1 MMPRARC
8 VIRYLYRSA
17 RVAGVEPARIIA
29 NGEKAAATRLET
41 RRSRDPPP
49 PPAMPE
55 TNALCGARAKEMRY
69 AEQGPRGEQPRFTRG
84 GRTSGAKSWL
94 EHIADSPVVVVYR
107 FTTGG
112 IPADAR

>member
-17 RVAGVEPARIIA
+17 RVAGVA
-29 NGEKAAATRLET
+29 NLRDSENIEYSEWRES
-41 RRSRDPPP
+41 RRDPPLARP
-49 PPAMPE
+49 PPAMP
-55 TNALCGARAKEMRY
+55 EMRY
-69 AEQGPRGEQPRFTRG
+69 AEQGPRGVEQPRFTRG
-84 GRTSGAKSWL
+84 GRTRQRSEELARATSL
-94 EHIADSPVVVVYR
+94 DSPVVVVYR